1 MYDTF
6 TFEETNLMCIYN
18 AGADGTRNGL
28 IAALEKMQLH
38 LEADETELAEMTAS
52 VLSKLYGM
60 TDAEF
65 LQLELYPD
73 FNE

>member
-28 IAALEKMQLH
+28 IAALEKMQRH
-38 LEADETELAEMTAS
+38 LEKDETELAEMTAS
-52 VLSKLYGM
+52 VLAKLHSM
-60 TDAEF
+60 TDEEF
-65 LQLELYPD
+65 SQLELYPD
-73 FNE
+73 FDE

>member
-6 TFEETNLMCIYN
+6 TFEENNLMCIYN

-28 IAALEKMQLH
+28 IAALEKMQRH
-38 LEADETELAEMTAS
+38 LETDETELAEMTAS

-60 TDAEF
+60 SEAEF
-65 LQLELYPD
+65 AQLNLYPD
-73 FNE
+73 FDE